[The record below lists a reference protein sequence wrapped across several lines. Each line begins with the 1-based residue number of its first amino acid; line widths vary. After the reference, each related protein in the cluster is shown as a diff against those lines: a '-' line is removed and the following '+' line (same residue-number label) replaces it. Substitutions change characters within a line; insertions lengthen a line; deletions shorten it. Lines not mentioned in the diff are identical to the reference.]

1 MVSGRRVGRWVGGW
15 TREGGREAK
24 SGRAIKESEVSGGDQ
39 RRAGAGFTLKPSRSA
54 GAEEGNYRERER
66 ERVLESSV
74 ITLLHTCSSPLN
86 ITRKSHV
93 VYLLSKVCL
102 KWIFSKSRSKG
113 TLSLLRNIN
122 KHPILMIGLQKIV
135 LF

>member
-54 GAEEGNYRERER
+54 GAEERNYRERER
-66 ERVLESSV
+66 ESLRKFCHY
-74 ITLLHTCSSPLN
+74 TLT
-86 ITRKSHV
+86 
-93 VYLLSKVCL
+93 YLLITAKYNQEEPCCL
-102 KWIFSKSRSKG
+102 
-113 TLSLLRNIN
+113 
-122 KHPILMIGLQKIV
+122 PV
-135 LF
+135 V